1 MATHCSILPWRTP
14 WAEEPGGLQSMGVS
28 KSLILFET
36 KTFSFKVFYKMI
48 KRSSWEDEHTIADI
62 FITPRLNLTKIAKLS
77 FFFLFKEVY
86 THAGVLTRQPSRN
99 LNTDSH
105 KTVLSSFL
113 FLKYTSCVPSSGPLY
128 WTQNSRQISAW
139 LISSLLWIELCPS
152 KGYIDVLIP
161 GTCECGLIWKSGL
174 CRYNP
179 IKMKSLKWGII
190 QHDRC
195 L

>member
-113 FLKYTSCVPSSGPLY
+113 FLFNEDSHIFTALGGKTIGLDREAIIKLMCDMCQETFP
-128 WTQNSRQISAW
+128 
-139 LISSLLWIELCPS
+139 EL
-152 KGYIDVLIP
+152 G
-161 GTCECGLIWKSGL
+161 G
-174 CRYNP
+174 
-179 IKMKSLKWGII
+179 
-190 QHDRC
+190 
-195 L
+195 